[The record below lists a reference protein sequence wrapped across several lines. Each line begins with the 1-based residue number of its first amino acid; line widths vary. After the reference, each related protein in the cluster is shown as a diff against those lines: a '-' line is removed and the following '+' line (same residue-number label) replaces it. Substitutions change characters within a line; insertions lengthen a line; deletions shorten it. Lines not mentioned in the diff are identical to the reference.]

1 MVGYAN
7 RAAAVAALG
16 VGRLASV
23 ARLVLGT
30 LIGPAERLIQN
41 AFLEPVHSR
50 RVDRSDVPRIAADVS
65 NRLELGCVAATV
77 LTVEEMQ
84 PHLETCGP
92 PRVL

>member
-41 AFLEPVHSR
+41 AFLEPVHGR
-50 RVDRSDVPRIAADVS
+50 RIDRCNVPRIAADVP
-65 NRLELGCVAATV
+65 NRLEFGGVAATV

-84 PHLETCGP
+84 LHLEACGP
-92 PRVL
+92 ARAL